1 MAQQFFLNKETQR
14 VETVDQGINTWINYP
29 NSVTP
34 GLFAAKAEIASGK
47 GHNFHCHPGREEL
60 IFVMQGTIEQ
70 WIGESCKILSP
81 GDAVVIPAGLAHASF
96 NAGEDSA
103 VLFVALT
110 PTRLDDAPLA
120 EDLSNLEPWNKI
132 RTRNT

>member
-1 MAQQFFLNKETQR
+1 MSRQFFLNKETQWI
-14 VETVDQGINTWINYP
+14 ESVDQGTNTWINYP
-29 NSVTP
+29 NPVTP
-34 GLFAAKAEIASGK
+34 GLFAARAEIKCGE
-47 GHNFHCHPGREEL
+47 GHDFHCHPGREEL
-60 IFVMQGTIEQ
+60 IFVLQGTIEQ

-110 PTRLDDAPLA
+110 PTEVDAPLG
-120 EDLSNLEPWNKI
+120 EDLSNLEPWNKL
-132 RTRNT
+132 RTRDT

>member
-1 MAQQFFLNKETQR
+1 MSRQFFLNKETQK

-34 GLFAAKAEIASGK
+34 GLFAAKAEIACGK

-110 PTRLDDAPLA
+110 PTQLDDAPLA
-120 EDLSNLEPWNKI
+120 EDLSNLEPWNKL

>member
-1 MAQQFFLNKETQR
+1 MSRQFFLNKETQWI
-14 VETVDQGINTWINYP
+14 ETVDQGTNTWINYP
-29 NSVTP
+29 NPVTP
-34 GLFAAKAEIASGK
+34 GLFAAKAEIACGE
-47 GHNFHCHPGREEL
+47 GHDFHCHPGREEL
-60 IFVMQGTIEQ
+60 IFVLQGTIEQ

-110 PTRLDDAPLA
+110 PTEVDAPLG
-120 EDLSNLEPWNKI
+120 EDLSNLEPWNKL
-132 RTRNT
+132 RTRDT